1 MGYFVRRVQF
11 CNNIFKYSY
20 LSIPFDQP
28 VPAFED
34 SVAIQF
40 SQCASPAAPVIDIDD
55 IRTPVGSPTRVTTV
69 SVVGSPPR
77 TAPVD
82 PLDKGKERAVTPR
95 PPVNSVDN
103 DEERAATTRP
113 SIDCRQRTDTRAGS
127 TFTDRDTDGSS
138 VDNGVGPEHLVLP
151 LSPVGENNSYG
162 VPYDRPPPTF
172 RSPAPPARPNTPIDP
187 LYNLFPDRPQF
198 ARRYMPALIVNEFL
212 RYIDDVY
219 IIALQWSAFT
229 PSDRRNRYEL
239 FHTNCQLLRNSAD
252 DVIPFNN
259 RFGTRAP
266 RLTPPL
272 EATAR
277 PTSQVPVA
285 EGEGDT
291 TPCPNRLP
299 TKGAHD
305 HTPGPTRFRY

>member
-1 MGYFVRRVQF
+1 MRFLCILLHVTETEHHTVIAWFDNRRVIQ
-11 CNNIFKYSY
+11 SY

-55 IRTPVGSPTRVTTV
+55 IRTPGLQTV

-151 LSPVGENNSYG
+151 LSPVGENNSY
-162 VPYDRPPPTF
+162 V
-172 RSPAPPARPNTPIDP
+172 RSSLHAGLNRKRIP
-187 LYNLFPDRPQF
+187 
-198 ARRYMPALIVNEFL
+198 

-219 IIALQWSAFT
+219 IIALQWSRLRL
-229 PSDRRNRYEL
+229 DRRNRYEL